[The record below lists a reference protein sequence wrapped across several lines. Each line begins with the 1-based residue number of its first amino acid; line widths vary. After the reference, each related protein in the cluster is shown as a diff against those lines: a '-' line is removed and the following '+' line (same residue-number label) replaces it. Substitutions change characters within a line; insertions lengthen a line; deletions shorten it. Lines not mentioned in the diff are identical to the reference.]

1 MQALWF
7 LFQAVSQNVALC
19 CCALFAGGACY
30 VSLVEQPTMLG
41 GRNDL
46 TPAYILLAQ
55 PRPGIYATTFAALGG
70 LAGVVAGIT
79 ASSLLWLGG
88 GLLLLAAMLFQLGL
102 VRAQTRIVLEMA
114 TAGEIHHAPLQGLAR
129 LHALQSLLGLGALFV
144 FILAT

>member
-7 LFQAVSQNVALC
+7 LVQAVAQNVALC

-30 VSLVEQPTMLG
+30 VSLVEQPTILEN
-41 GRNDL
+41 RRDL

-55 PRPGIYATTFAALGG
+55 PRPGLYSGSFAALGG
-70 LAGVVAGIT
+70 LAGVIAGVT

-88 GLLLLAAMLFQLGL
+88 GLLLLLAMLCQLGL
-102 VRAQTRIVLEMA
+102 VRQQTRIVLDQA
-114 TAGEIHHAPLQGLAR
+114 TGGEVHAAPLQVLAR
-129 LHALQSLLGLGALFV
+129 LHAVQSFFGLGALFL